1 MTEPASQTRNFDA
14 VIVGGGHNGLVAG
27 CFLAKQGYKAV
38 VLEARH
44 KIGGMASSE
53 FAIPEAPN
61 HVIHPCAIELASMR
75 GGTIPEDLELER
87 HGFKMISCDP
97 AYAYLHTDGS
107 SLCFFRDVQ
116 KTADEI
122 RKYSEKDARAYFEFI
137 KTLGALASIVG
148 PIMKADPKRM
158 GMKTVYA
165 AARNAIKNRKVGGE
179 LLAFLTGTAAQVAEE
194 RFEHIAVRSA
204 IAGFAG
210 GAGPI
215 DRDSSSLGFL
225 LFAILH
231 STGFGRVA
239 GGMQNLSNAL
249 ASRFEEL
256 GGTIVKDASVAEI
269 ISEGKSVRG
278 ARTEDGQIYFGRVVI
293 GACHPLVTMNLVTE
307 GEMDSHLMTRV
318 RHAPRAAHGSSP
330 FRMDLA
336 LNGRVNW
343 EAHQKERKDG
353 IDLRIPTVMI
363 GTIDD
368 AVANFQAAS
377 RGELPDPNKPYSW
390 FTTTTGADPSQAPDG
405 QDVMYFYPVAWP
417 VRPREGWE
425 SARPKS
431 VDICMGWARS
441 IFPDIDS
448 KIIGTRVESA
458 DELEKRL
465 NVPGGSF
472 VHTDVTLLRSGSMR
486 PAAGLAGDL
495 PVSGLIFGSAGGPG
509 GGGVSGVPG
518 SIAAGRAARYLK
530 KH

>member
-1 MTEPASQTRNFDA
+1 MNTSSGSYDA

-27 CFLAKQGYKAV
+27 CFLAREGYKPII
-38 VLEARH
+38 LEARH

-53 FAIPEAPN
+53 YAIPEAPQ
-61 HVIHPCAIELASMR
+61 HLIHPCAIELASLR
-75 GGTIPEDLELER
+75 GGTIPQDLELER
-87 HGFKMISCDP
+87 HGFRMIECDP

-116 KTADEI
+116 RTADEI
-122 RKYSEKDARAYFEFI
+122 RKYSEKDAQSYFRFV
-137 KTLGALASIVG
+137 KALGALASIVG
-148 PIMKADPKRM
+148 PIMKADPTRM
-158 GMKTVYA
+158 GFKTVYT
-165 AARNAIKNRKVGGE
+165 AARNALKNRKLKGD
-179 LLAFLTGTAAQVAEE
+179 LMAFLTGSAAQVAEE
-194 RFEHIAVRSA
+194 YFEHIAVRSA
-204 IAGFAG
+204 VAGFAG

-231 STGFGRVA
+231 STGFGRVE
-239 GGMQNLSNAL
+239 GGMQQLSNAL

-256 GGTIVKDASVAEI
+256 GGTIIKDAKVEEI
-269 ISEGKSVRG
+269 ISEGKTVRG
-278 ARTEDGQIYFGRVVI
+278 ARTTDGKIYSGKVVI

-307 GEMDSHLMTRV
+307 GEMDPQLMTRV

-343 EAHQKERKDG
+343 EYHQKERKDG
-353 IDLRIPTVMI
+353 IDLRVPTVMI

-368 AVANFQAAS
+368 AVENFQAAS
-377 RGELPDPNKPYSW
+377 RGELPSKPYSW

-405 QDVMYFYPVAWP
+405 QDVLYFYPVAWP
-417 VRPREGWE
+417 VRPRDGWAV
-425 SARPKS
+425 ARPKS
-431 VDICMGWARS
+431 VEICMDWARS

-448 KIIGTRVESA
+448 KIIGTRIESA
-458 DELEKRL
+458 DELERRL

-518 SIAAGRAARYLK
+518 TIAANRAIRYLK